1 MLRRILTLA
10 LTLAIVA
17 GCTKVSGTSGDGEHP
32 WSNPGILRIGLQTD
46 FKTLNPMLAGDTTD
60 AFAGRLMFEMLVDAD
75 EHGHPIPDLA
85 AQVPSVDNGGISKDG
100 LTITYH
106 LRKDVRWHDGAP
118 FTAKDVVWS
127 WQAMINDANNVV
139 SRRGFDDVRSIDTPD
154 EYTAVVHLKQR
165 YAPFVN
171 TFFAESDS
179 PTPVLPAHLLARYKN
194 INEIPFNSHPIGDGP
209 FEFVKWDRGIGID
222 LKANPH
228 YFHGIPGLK
237 QIRLRIIPDENT
249 LLTELRTHEIDWYFE
264 ATPDMY
270 FQIKSLP
277 DIKTVVVPTNGYD
290 SVLMNT
296 QSPFLKDVRVRQ
308 AIAYVVDKHALAQKV
323 GKGSVDVATEDLPHW
338 MWAYNPK
345 VKLYDFNPKKAAAL
359 LDQAGWKLGP
369 DGYRYKNGQRLAL
382 TITYQSSSSTGKT
395 VGVLLQAWLKQI
407 GITGD
412 VKVYPGDVYFAPY
425 GMGGILAR
433 GKFDLSLSGWV
444 AGIDPDN
451 SSQFLCSTIPPAGY
465 NYTRFCDP
473 AMDAAQHD
481 ALVNYDLATRK
492 RAYAKIETILAEQM
506 PQDFYDWR
514 NQVHGINVDFK
525 NFKPNPVNEAWNAWQ
540 WTI

>member
-1 MLRRILTLA
+1 MLRRFLTLA
-10 LTLAIVA
+10 LTLAVVA
-17 GCTKVSGTSGDGEHP
+17 GCTKVDSTSGSEHP
-32 WSNPGILRIGLQTD
+32 WTNPGILRVGLQTD

-60 AFAGRLMFEMLVDAD
+60 AFVGRLMFEMLVDAD
-75 EHGHPIPDLA
+75 EKGQPIPDLA
-85 AQVPSVDNGGISKDG
+85 TQVPSVDNGGISKDG
-100 LTITYH
+100 LTVTYH
-106 LRKDVRWHDGAP
+106 LRKDVRWHDGVP

-127 WQAMINDANNVV
+127 WRAMINDANNVI
-139 SRRGFDDVRSIDTPD
+139 SRRGYDDVASIDTPD
-154 EYTAVVHLKQR
+154 DNTAIVHLKQR

-171 TFFAESDS
+171 TFFADSDS
-179 PTPVLPAHLLARYKN
+179 PTPILPAHLLARYKN
-194 INEIPFNSHPIGDGP
+194 INELAFNGHPVGDGP
-209 FEFVKWDRGIGID
+209 FEFVKWERGIGID
-222 LKANPH
+222 LKANPR
-228 YFHGIPGLK
+228 YFRGEPGLK
-237 QIRLRIIPDENT
+237 AIRLRIIPDENT
-249 LLTELRTHEIDWYFE
+249 LLTQLRTHEIDWYFE

-270 FQIKSLP
+270 FQIKALP
-277 DIKTVVVPTNGYD
+277 DIKTLVVPTNGYD

-338 MWAYNPK
+338 MWAYNPN
-345 VKLYDFNPKKAAAL
+345 VKTYAFDPKKAAAL
-359 LDQAGWKLGP
+359 LDEAGWKLGT
-369 DGYRYKNGQRLAL
+369 DGYRSKNGQRLVLA
-382 TITYQSSSSTGKT
+382 ISYQSSSSTGKT

-407 GITGD
+407 GIAAD

-425 GMGGILAR
+425 GMGGVLAR

-481 ALVNYDLATRK
+481 ALTSYDLATRK
-492 RAYAKIETILAEQM
+492 RAYAKIEQILAEQM

-514 NQVHGINVDFK
+514 NQVQGINTDFL

-540 WTI
+540 WKI